1 MTSPPP
7 LALMDVVGPALGGVI
22 FVLGMS
28 LVPDR
33 RRLSFNAVFVAGTA
47 GLYMSGGGFGAWELV
62 YPLVAMPILL
72 RAMASYRFIGLAWLM
87 HAAWDLPHHF
97 WGGAIWPFMPTSS
110 FGCFVFDAVIGL
122 WFLAGAP
129 ALVPGG
135 WSGGAT
141 ERETPK
147 TLQA

>member
-1 MTSPPP
+1 MTSPPS

-87 HAAWDLPHHF
+87 HAAWDLPHHVL
-97 WGGAIWPFMPTSS
+97 GGPIWPFMPTSS

-122 WFLAGAP
+122 WFLAGGP
-129 ALVPGG
+129 ALVPKSWTG
-135 WSGGAT
+135 STSERAT
-141 ERETPK
+141 S